1 MSGVY
6 VHIPF
11 CRRKC
16 LYCDFYSIGERLADW
31 PRIIDALT
39 REASIRIQS
48 AETLLSDSPLT
59 LYIGGGTPSLI
70 PSDEFQNLTSSLL
83 NIIGTPIE
91 FTLEVNPDDVS
102 PEKVAVWHKAGV
114 NRISMGV
121 QSLVDSELLAVGRR
135 HSSRD
140 AVKAFSMLREAFSN
154 ISLDLMFG
162 LPGQSVESLGR
173 SLDGIIDLDPE
184 HISVYSLMYEER
196 TALTRLRDS
205 GKIPELPEEDS
216 EAMFFLVNRRLGQA
230 GYERYEISNYAK
242 PGFRSHHNSSYWNGS
257 PYIGL
262 GPAAHSFDGL
272 RTRSANISDVK
283 KYLAFYGGENPS
295 ISNMKNSSINDDD
308 DDIRTVEIL
317 SDSELREEMIM
328 TRLRTVEG
336 LSIAEFSNSFGQNE
350 THQLL
355 KSAEG
360 WINTG
365 FLIVKAGNMLSLSD
379 KGIMISD
386 EIISS
391 LF

>member
-16 LYCDFYSIGERLADW
+16 LYCDFYSLGERLADW
-31 PRIIDALT
+31 PRFIDAIT

-48 AETLLSDSPLT
+48 AEFLSHESPLT

-70 PSDEFQNLTSSLL
+70 PPDDFQNLSSSLL
-83 NIIGTPIE
+83 RIIGNPME
-91 FTLEVNPDDVS
+91 FTLEVNPDDVN
-102 PEKVAVWHKAGV
+102 PEKVATWHKAGV

-135 HSSRD
+135 HSSLD
-140 AVKAFSMLREAFSN
+140 AENAFRMLRKAFSN

-162 LPGQSVESLGR
+162 LPGQSVKSLGR
-173 SLDGIIDLDPE
+173 SLDGILDLEPE

-196 TALTRLRDS
+196 TALTRLRES
-205 GKIPELPEEDS
+205 GKIPEIPEEDS
-216 EAMFFLVNRRLGQA
+216 EAMFYLVNRILGKA
-230 GYERYEISNYAK
+230 GYERYEISNYSK

-262 GPAAHSFDGL
+262 GPAAHSYDGF
-272 RTRSANISDVK
+272 RTRSANMPDIKS
-283 KYLAFYGGENPS
+283 YLEYYGRENAS
-295 ISNMKNSSINDDD
+295 IAGLKESIIKQTEN
-308 DDIRTVEIL
+308 IRSLEIL
-317 SDSELREEMIM
+317 SDTELREEMIM
-328 TRLRTVEG
+328 TRLRTAEG
-336 LSIAEFSNSFGQNE
+336 LSIPEFSNRFGPMA
-350 THQLL
+350 THYLL
-355 KSAEG
+355 ESAEK
-360 WINTG
+360 WISIG
-365 FLIVKAGNMLSLSD
+365 SLVISSDKFLSLTD

>member
-16 LYCDFYSIGERLADW
+16 LYCDFYSLGERLADW
-31 PRIIDALT
+31 PRFIDAIT

-48 AETLLSDSPLT
+48 AEFLSHESPLT

-70 PSDEFQNLTSSLL
+70 PPDDFQNLSSSLL
-83 NIIGTPIE
+83 RIIGNPME
-91 FTLEVNPDDVS
+91 FTLEVNPDDVN
-102 PEKVAVWHKAGV
+102 PEKVATWHKAGV

-135 HSSRD
+135 QSSLD
-140 AVKAFSMLREAFSN
+140 AENAFRMLRKAFSN

-162 LPGQSVESLGR
+162 LPGQSVKSLGR
-173 SLDGIIDLDPE
+173 SLDGILDLEPE

-196 TALTRLRDS
+196 TALTRLRES
-205 GKIPELPEEDS
+205 GKIPEIPEEDS
-216 EAMFFLVNRRLGQA
+216 EAMFYLVNRILGKA
-230 GYERYEISNYAK
+230 GYERYEISNYSK

-262 GPAAHSFDGL
+262 GPAAHSYDGF
-272 RTRSANISDVK
+272 RTRSANMPDIKS
-283 KYLAFYGGENPS
+283 YLEYYGRENAS
-295 ISNMKNSSINDDD
+295 IAGLKESIIKQTEN
-308 DDIRTVEIL
+308 IRSLEIL
-317 SDSELREEMIM
+317 SDTELREEMIM
-328 TRLRTVEG
+328 TRLRTAEG
-336 LSIAEFSNSFGQNE
+336 LSIPEFSNRFGPMA
-350 THQLL
+350 THYLL
-355 KSAEG
+355 ESAEK
-360 WINTG
+360 WISIG
-365 FLIVKAGNMLSLSD
+365 SLVISSDKFLSLTD